1 MAKVASVNVDCATNG
16 GAAAIWNLVNLLT
29 SNGWTK
35 FADSDGTTYSG
46 AGTQVTGP
54 GSGANGLN
62 NSNAWVALRDPSGAS
77 GRKYLFQRGS
87 NDYSWWIRYVRSATL
102 NTAGNATTMPTNP
115 SVTNDLQNI
124 FGTSATGTALF
135 SATTNYYAHAVYE
148 TTASYNVHQF
158 WFAAT
163 TKVTGG
169 VLGGMYVTGVDTTTV
184 SNNLDQDPAVCGVG
198 ASSAFAQWTNI
209 LMWQYYGLVSP
220 APSWVTAGAT
230 MNAGYNVA
238 SATVNQYTGNDDSLP
253 ALFLSTSGGVAPF
266 KGQTTWVR
274 VALVSRAYPN
284 TTNLNTDAYVYF
296 SGGSR
301 HILLPWPNSVT
312 PQL

>member
-16 GAAAIWNLVNLLT
+16 GAAAIWNLVNLLI

-46 AGTQVTGP
+46 AGTRVTGP

-62 NSNAWVALRDPSGAS
+62 NANAWVALRDPSGAS

-115 SVTNDLQNI
+115 SVTNDLQNL
-124 FGTSATGTALF
+124 FGTAAAGTPLF
-135 SATTNYYAHAVYE
+135 STTTNYYAHAVYE
-148 TTASYNVHQF
+148 TTDSFGVYQF

-163 TKVTGG
+163 TKVTGA
-169 VLGGMYVTGVDTTTV
+169 LGGGGYVTGVDTTTV
-184 SNNLDQDPAVCGVG
+184 SNSLDQDPSACRIGATNTWANATSGV
-198 ASSAFAQWTNI
+198 

-220 APSWVTAGAT
+220 APAWTTTASYSYDPLAI
-230 MNAGYNVA
+230 A
-238 SATVNQYTGNDDSLP
+238 SANSYTGNDDALP
-253 ALFLSTSGGVAPF
+253 MLFSSGNGAAPF
-266 KGQTTWVR
+266 KGQSTWMR
-274 VALVSRAYPN
+274 RALVQRAYPN
-284 TTNLNTDAYVYF
+284 TINLTTDAYCYF
-296 SGGSR
+296 ASSTATAT
-301 HILLPWPNSVT
+301 ILLPWPNSVT